1 MNMHGNRLQQAMDE
15 STAVTVRFFGGALP
29 ICFHSHWSERSRFLP
44 QWTSSVGG
52 PNLTLG

>member
-29 ICFHSHWSERSRFLP
+29 MYVLP
-44 QWTSSVGG
+44 QPSQ
-52 PNLTLG
+52 